1 MRWGKQQWVFAAGG
15 RPIGGIGVLLA
26 MALAMA
32 FSLLGPMTAH
42 AQEWSPPRTVYMPS
56 TGHTVDG
63 LFLDAWRSHPALFGN
78 PITEELTQA
87 TKLGKERDNIVQYY
101 DNLALVYLP
110 EMESGWRVQALQL
123 GREALE
129 RDLKTGGDPAL
140 TKAAKMR
147 AACGKDADN
156 CRLFKETN
164 HTVRYGFKTFW
175 EATNDLSLIGL
186 PLTEEFVARDG
197 YSTQYFAR
205 VVLRWKNGEV
215 VTLRPLGQEAAKRQ
229 KLDTKPIIQ
238 STSIPTY
245 DESLFIPPAP
255 KASTPGGPGPQ
266 QGGPKEIVVS
276 ISAQAMWAY
285 EGGQQVMFSYV
296 STGRPG
302 FDTPL
307 GNYSVLVKYDSQT
320 MEGVL
325 GGEYYNVPDVPWVM
339 YFTNSGHAIHGTYWH
354 NNFGSVM
361 SHGCVNLPMDVAAW
375 MYSWAPIGTP
385 VTIIG

>member
-1 MRWGKQQWVFAAGG
+1 
-15 RPIGGIGVLLA
+15 
-26 MALAMA
+26 
-32 FSLLGPMTAH
+32 
-42 AQEWSPPRTVYMPS
+42 
-56 TGHTVDG
+56 
-63 LFLDAWRSHPALFGN
+63 
-78 PITEELTQA
+78 
-87 TKLGKERDNIVQYY
+87 
-101 DNLALVYLP
+101 
-110 EMESGWRVQALQL
+110 
-123 GREALE
+123 
-129 RDLKTGGDPAL
+129 
-140 TKAAKMR
+140 
-147 AACGKDADN
+147 
-156 CRLFKETN
+156 
-164 HTVRYGFKTFW
+164 
-175 EATNDLSLIGL
+175 
-186 PLTEEFVARDG
+186 
-197 YSTQYFAR
+197 
-205 VVLRWKNGEV
+205 V